1 MAESA
6 EQYERARA
14 MRPLAPFSNLRF
26 AQALYMIGRNGEA
39 DEVLASTLKLWPDA
53 TSLRL

>member
-1 MAESA
+1 
-6 EQYERARA
+6 

-26 AQALYMIGRNGEA
+26 AQALYMIGRNEA